1 MQTGLPKDTV
11 MMLSVVNTKLRDH
24 YKSLDELCLDM
35 EIEKKVITDKLSAI
49 DYIYNE
55 QRNQFE

>member
-1 MQTGLPKDTV
+1 MSQKLPNDPV
-11 MMLSVVNTKLRDH
+11 MLLSVLNTKLRDH

>member
-1 MQTGLPKDTV
+1 MSQRLPNDPV
-11 MMLSVVNTKLRDH
+11 MLLSVLNTKLRDH

-49 DYIYNE
+49 DYID
-55 QRNQFE
+55 

>member
-1 MQTGLPKDTV
+1 MSQRLPNDPV
-11 MMLSVVNTKLRDH
+11 MLLSVLNTKLRDH
-24 YKSLDELCLDM
+24 YKSLDELCFDM
-35 EIEKKVITDKLSAI
+35 DIEKKLITDKLSEI